1 MIWGK
6 RLYDESGNGVGQKDL
21 GERML
26 VSKVEE
32 SQAMKGY
39 EREEEVI

>member
-1 MIWGK
+1 MGK
-6 RLYDESGNGVGQKDL
+6 RLYDESGNGVGERNL

-26 VSKVEE
+26 ERRVEK

-39 EREEEVI
+39 ER